1 MNKVGKKIQK
11 ILIVL
16 IFIMGIAIFLL
27 NKYVLQEMPIAERI
41 GTATETSVTIEESLH
56 IKTYSTTKYF
66 SFLSDGEYEKAYQ
79 MLTDEY
85 KAYMPYE
92 QYLEKIKSFD
102 YNNQGV
108 KAVKQISQ
116 YGYIIKLENK
126 DTKEETHYLVYM
138 SDLNNKLFTISPDGF
153 VYYDNKERKEE
164 SGILN
169 ATLKDYLIFEDS
181 IQFKLVLKNKTSKEL
196 TIDDIQAELTKGGKI
211 NNKFESITLAAKE
224 EREITFL
231 VEDAN
236 YYIPKNVIIK
246 TGNRSLKIDLW
257 WRRYDEEKDNSKGG
271 NYFTN

>member
-1 MNKVGKKIQK
+1 
-11 ILIVL
+11 
-16 IFIMGIAIFLL
+16 
-27 NKYVLQEMPIAERI
+27 
-41 GTATETSVTIEESLH
+41 
-56 IKTYSTTKYF
+56 
-66 SFLSDGEYEKAYQ
+66 
-79 MLTDEY
+79 
-85 KAYMPYE
+85 
-92 QYLEKIKSFD
+92 
-102 YNNQGV
+102 
-108 KAVKQISQ
+108 
-116 YGYIIKLENK
+116 
-126 DTKEETHYLVYM
+126 M

>member
-66 SFLSDGEYEKAYQ
+66 SLLSDGEYEKAYQ

-92 QYLEKIKSFD
+92 QYLEKIKNFD

-153 VYYDNKERKEE
+153 VYYNNKERKEE
-164 SGILN
+164 SGILS
-169 ATLKDYLIFEDS
+169 AKLKDYLIFEDS

-257 WRRYDEEKDNSKGG
+257 WRTTYGQEN
-271 NYFTN
+271 NF